1 MSTVKRT
8 FACYFVSDINFK
20 KVEKDSGTQW
30 GKKSRVDLE
39 KTNQLCIMCTHRIQG
54 SQALF
59 PKRTLSWL
67 KEKKKKR
74 TLSGF
79 VIHRLCKVRC
89 LFGPQFPQLYNKD
102 IGVIER

>member
-1 MSTVKRT
+1 MSTVQRT

-67 KEKKKKR
+67 KEKKKKELCLALLF
-74 TLSGF
+74 TGYVKSDVYLGLSF
-79 VIHRLCKVRC
+79 HNYTIRIL
-89 LFGPQFPQLYNKD
+89 
-102 IGVIER
+102 ES